1 MPPLQLCSYRQAT
14 SVAGFP
20 FHSRKRSPPATRRRA
35 LELLVRSP
43 DGMGEAMLRAHG
55 FTVEILVD
63 LVQAGLATAKNDGVV
78 AGGRP
83 DQRCPHAEHGSR
95 PAGAPDAP
103 LIESRPSVGRFRF
116 HCRHILSSR

>member
-1 MPPLQLCSYRQAT
+1 MPLLQFCSLGQAT
-14 SVAGFP
+14 LVAGFR

-55 FTVEILVD
+55 FTAEILVD
-63 LVQAGLATAKNDGVV
+63 LVQAGLATEKNDGVV

-83 DQRCPHAEHGSR
+83 HQRCPHSEHGSR
-95 PAGAPDAP
+95 TAGH
-103 LIESRPSVGRFRF
+103 PSP
-116 HCRHILSSR
+116 S